1 MVIKCVVNESI
12 FTHRPDNKHKV
23 LVDREVKLMS
33 VLLSKALKMAY
44 LKMMFNSL
52 LITNFGMSRVFC

>member
-1 MVIKCVVNESI
+1 MEIKCVVNESI
-12 FTHRPDNKHKV
+12 FTHRTDNKHKV

-44 LKMMFNSL
+44 LKMMFNS
-52 LITNFGMSRVFC
+52 F

>member
-44 LKMMFNSL
+44 LKMMFNS
-52 LITNFGMSRVFC
+52 F